1 MSRPDSHKPP
11 EMPTL
16 ARLLLVAAMAHALAW
31 AAPPNILFIAID
43 DLNDWTGFLDG
54 HPQAQTPN
62 MDRLASKGVNFR
74 NAHTAAP
81 GCSPSRNALL
91 FGIQPFHSGLYPF
104 YDTDKIDAHIVDR
117 YTTLPQLFKQS
128 GYDTYASGKI
138 HHGTAWTYDKD
149 GGRREWTEHNA
160 ERIAGLPPLVYEP
173 EAGYVQGSSRKMAFC
188 PTTSPLE
195 HHRDYV
201 TSEFGVD
208 VLNREHQRPFFL
220 AVGFY
225 KPHLPFIAPMRFFEL
240 YQDGIEAPPVKTDDL
255 ADVPWPARR
264 NVRLNDDIRYRQN
277 GTWEDVRWAYLA
289 SISWTDWN
297 VGRVLDALENSPY
310 SKNTIVVLW
319 SDHGYHLGEKR
330 SFRKFSLWEE
340 ATHVPFIIWDTREDA
355 ATGRSTDEAV
365 SLIDIYPTLAEMAG
379 LDAPSYV
386 DGASLVPFLA
396 DATHQRAEPAITTW
410 GRGNYSVRTRNWRYV
425 RYFDGSEEL
434 YNHADDPQE
443 WMNLAGKPGMAGQK
457 KKLAA
462 WLPEREAPLVLS
474 GKALHSVF
482 DADEPDMAEFRQ
494 QWSDLKATVSPPLE

>member
-1 MSRPDSHKPP
+1 
-11 EMPTL
+11 MPTL

-104 YDTDKIDAHIVDR
+104 YDTDKIDAHIVDQ
-117 YTTLPQLFKQS
+117 YTTLPQLFKES
-128 GYDTYASGKI
+128 GYDTFASGKI
-138 HHGTAWTYDKD
+138 HHGTAWTYDED

-160 ERIAGLPPLVYEP
+160 QRIAGLPPLVYEP
-173 EAGYVQGSSRKMAFC
+173 EVGYVQGNSRKMAFC

-277 GTWEDVRWAYLA
+277 GTWEDVRRAYLA

-355 ATGRSTDEAV
+355 APGRSTDEAV

-396 DATHQRAEPAITTW
+396 DATYQRAEPAITTW
-410 GRGNYSVRTRNWRYV
+410 GRGNYSIRTRNWRYV

-443 WMNLAGKPGMAGQK
+443 WLNLAGKPAMAGQK

-494 QWSDLKATVSPPLE
+494 QWSDLKATVSPALE

>member
-1 MSRPDSHKPP
+1 MS
-11 EMPTL
+11 TL
-16 ARLLLVAAMAHALAW
+16 TRILLVTAMAQALAW
-31 AAPPNILFIAID
+31 AAPPNVLFIAVD

-74 NAHTAAP
+74 NAHTVAP

-104 YDTDKIDAHIVDR
+104 YDTDKIDPAILDR
-117 YTTLPQLFKQS
+117 YTTLPQLFKES
-128 GYDTYASGKI
+128 GYDTFASGKI
-138 HHGTAWTYDKD
+138 HHGTAWTYGED

-160 ERIAGLPPLVYEP
+160 EKIAALPPLVYAP
-173 EAGYVQGSSRKMAFC
+173 EAGYVQGESRKMAFC

-195 HHRDYV
+195 HHRDYA

-208 VLNREHQRPFFL
+208 VLKREHRRPFFL
-220 AVGFY
+220 AVGFH
-225 KPHLPFIAPMRFFEL
+225 KPHLPFIAPMRFFDL

-255 ADVPWPARR
+255 ADVSWPARR
-264 NVRLNDDIRYRQN
+264 NVRLNDDIRYRKE
-277 GTWEDVRWAYLA
+277 GAWEDVRRAYLA

-340 ATHVPFIIWDTREDA
+340 ATHVPFVIWDTRADA
-355 ATGRSTDEAV
+355 AAGRSTDEAV

-379 LDAPSYV
+379 LEAPSYV
-386 DGASLVPFLA
+386 DGASLVPFLT
-396 DATHQRAEPAITTW
+396 DATHRRAEPAITTW
-410 GRGNYSVRTRNWRYV
+410 GRGNYSVRTRDWRYV

-443 WMNLAGKPGMAGQK
+443 WLNLAGDPAMARQK
-457 KKLAA
+457 KELAA

-482 DADEPDMAEFRQ
+482 DADQPDMAEFQQ
-494 QWSDLKATVSPPLE
+494 QWNDLKTTVSPPLE

>member
-1 MSRPDSHKPP
+1 
-11 EMPTL
+11 MPTL

-54 HPQAQTPN
+54 HPQAQTPH

-104 YDTDKIDAHIVDR
+104 YDTDKIDADIVDQ
-117 YTTLPQLFKQS
+117 YTTLPQLFKES
-128 GYDTYASGKI
+128 GYDTFASGKI

-173 EAGYVQGSSRKMAFC
+173 EAGYVQGNSRKMAFC

-277 GTWEDVRWAYLA
+277 GTWEDVRRAYLA

-310 SKNTIVVLW
+310 GKNTIVVLW

-396 DATHQRAEPAITTW
+396 DATYQRAEPAITTW

-443 WMNLAGKPGMAGQK
+443 WLNLAGKPAMAGQK